1 MDITPYVEGLRH
13 DLAAAAEAGG
23 PEARA
28 AAERLALALDPA
40 VRLALMDALSQAA
53 AEITSELGAGS
64 VEVRLRGRE
73 PELVVDVPTVSAAP
87 TAPSTAPLTA
97 PSTAQPT
104 AGAAT
109 EDDDEDLDGAQARI
123 TLRLPESVK
132 YKAEEL
138 ATKGGHSLNSWI
150 VNVVRA
156 ATRERAVK
164 VDIDLSSLPF
174 AEGLT
179 AARGKGPKRMTGWV

>member
-1 MDITPYVEGLRH
+1 MDITPYVESLRQ

-53 AEITSELGAGS
+53 AEITAELPAGS
-64 VEVRLRGRE
+64 VDVRLRGRE
-73 PELVVDVPTVSAAP
+73 PELVVDVPTMPLPVPPPPPAP
-87 TAPSTAPLTA
+87 PSPEDAPEVD
-97 PSTAQPT
+97 
-104 AGAAT
+104 
-109 EDDDEDLDGAQARI
+109 EDDAVARI
-123 TLRLPESVK
+123 TLRLPESLK

-150 VNVVRA
+150 VNVLRA
-156 ATRERAVK
+156 ATQDRAVE
-164 VDIDLSSLPF
+164 VDIDLSSFPF
-174 AEGLT
+174 VPRAGG
-179 AARGKGPKRMTGWV
+179 AVRSRGTKRMTGWV

>member
-1 MDITPYVEGLRH
+1 MDITPYVESLRH

-23 PEARA
+23 PDTKA

-40 VRLALMDALSQAA
+40 MRLALMDALSQAA

-73 PELVVDVPTVSAAP
+73 PELVVDVPTVAMPAASP
-87 TAPSTAPLTA
+87 TTS
-97 PSTAQPT
+97 S
-104 AGAAT
+104 GA
-109 EDDDEDLDGAQARI
+109 DESDADEEAEDGAVARI
-123 TLRLPESVK
+123 TVRLPESVK

-156 ATRERAVK
+156 ATRERAVN

-174 AEGLT
+174 LDRHGSD
-179 AARGKGPKRMTGWV
+179 RGRGPKRMTGWV